1 PDDVLVQDLPDL
13 LGLGNAAQVR
23 VALLVELLLD
33 DLVAQLDALV
43 ADVNAGTG
51 DQLLD
56 LLLHLA
62 AEGALELALLIAELE
77 HDASPSSLR
86 SGVFPLL
93 LSAADAVDDTV
104 FHRLFGGHVEI
115 ALGVFLHLLDGL
127 AGVLRQDLVDD
138 PLQPQDLPGFNL
150 DLGRLTPRSAPR

>member
-1 PDDVLVQDLPDL
+1 EVALLGLDVVEARPGVPPLIVVVHRDGERLFRLVLPDDVLVQDLPDL

-93 LSAADAVDDTV
+93 LSAAD
-104 FHRLFGGHVEI
+104 
-115 ALGVFLHLLDGL
+115 
-127 AGVLRQDLVDD
+127 
-138 PLQPQDLPGFNL
+138 
-150 DLGRLTPRSAPR
+150 